1 MKYKTIIYEK
11 IDGIA
16 KVTMNRPDV
25 MNAISQDVF
34 KEMIDVLPR
43 AEDDDE
49 VKALVL
55 AGAGDNFCSGHDLGK
70 GTDEPKWPRDP
81 WQMRKTS
88 DKNLWNFT
96 MNLRDF
102 PKPTFAMVQGYCIM
116 GGWKL
121 AMVCDIIIAS
131 EDAKFADR
139 AVRWG
144 GTNVQYTNFFFDVG
158 PRRTKEY
165 LWTGDFIDG
174 KEAWRLG
181 MVNRV
186 VPRERLEEETMALA
200 KRITLNSPLALR
212 LSKASINLATDIM
225 GQTSAAKMCY
235 YMDALGNAMTRLS
248 LPEDTEPGKMGIERA
263 RERDRRFGDSTK

>member
-11 IDGIA
+11 IGEIA
-16 KVTMNRPDV
+16 KITMNRPEV
-25 MNAISQDVF
+25 MNAISREAF
-34 KEMIDVLPR
+34 EEMIDVLPK

-49 VKALVL
+49 VKALIL

-70 GTDEPKWPRDP
+70 STEEASWPRDP

-96 MNLRDF
+96 VNLRDF
-102 PKPTFAMVQGYCIM
+102 PKPTLAMVQGYCIM

-121 AMVCDIIIAS
+121 AMASDIIIAS
-131 EDAKFADR
+131 EDTKFADR

-144 GTNVQYTNFFFDVG
+144 GTNVQYTTFFFDVG
-158 PRRTKEY
+158 PRKAKEY

-174 KEAWRLG
+174 KEALRLG

-186 VPRERLEEETMALA
+186 VPRERLEEETMELA
-200 KRITLNSPLALR
+200 KRIILNSPIALR
-212 LSKASINLATDIM
+212 ISKASINLATDIM
-225 GQTSAAKMCY
+225 GQTPAAKICY
-235 YMDALGNAMTRLS
+235 YMDALGNALTRQS
-248 LPEDTEPGKMGIERA
+248 LPEDAEPGKRGVEAA
-263 RERDRRFGDSTK
+263 RERDKRFGGNKA